1 MTAHD
6 LLTEYKAGK
15 RDFSDANLSNT
26 DLRNANLR
34 FADLSNAYLS
44 NACLSNANLRNTDL
58 RGADLSNACLSNA
71 DLSNTDL
78 RNACLS
84 NANLRG
90 ANLEHNKTV
99 IYACL
104 GGYVMFMNEREGKL
118 MVKAGCRYFDVA
130 EAREHWAEGNE
141 SEWSEKT
148 AEYGQRQRDMLEFLV
163 IQAVAL
169 DWESANTYRQG

>member
-1 MTAHD
+1 MNAHD

-34 FADLSNAYLS
+34 FADLSNADLS
-44 NACLSNANLRNTDL
+44 NACLSNANLRNTD
-58 RGADLSNACLSNA
+58 
-71 DLSNTDL
+71 
-78 RNACLS
+78 
-84 NANLRG
+84 LRG

-104 GGYVMFMNEREGKL
+104 GGYVMFMNEKDGKL
-118 MVKAGCRYFDVA
+118 MVKAGCRYFDVT

-141 SEWSEKT
+141 SEWTEKT

-169 DWESANTYRQG
+169 EWESAKTNRQG

>member
-1 MTAHD
+1 MNAHD

-15 RDFSDANLSNT
+15 RDFSFANLRNT

-34 FADLSNAYLS
+34 FADL
-44 NACLSNANLRNTDL
+44 RN
-58 RGADLSNACLSNA
+58 ADLSNACLR
-71 DLSNTDL
+71 NTDL

-84 NANLRG
+84 GADLRG

-118 MVKAGCRYFDVA
+118 MVKAGCRYFDVT